1 MLVYNMLTRKNTLQI
16 KGGAI
21 IMMIAYHLCGC
32 PEIYNEMHPN
42 RYGSPIRKPMVCSF
56 VLEYCKM
63 KVNFLSQKLFCN

>member
-42 RYGSPIRKPMVCSF
+42 RYGSPIRKPMVC
-56 VLEYCKM
+56 
-63 KVNFLSQKLFCN
+63 